1 MIEFDEINV
10 YIFEMIILVMWRKN
24 SNMKKRHK
32 VDVIISCTAQEML
45 RGLKLRRGFAGIYFV
60 ITLS

>member
-1 MIEFDEINV
+1 MYKMN
-10 YIFEMIILVMWRKN
+10 IFFEIILLLTSRKK
-24 SNMKKRHK
+24 SNMKKGHK